1 MTFTTPCFVRVENPE
16 KRKELIEWLE
26 GIGYHVCSCCEF
38 KGWNTLT
45 CGPVERLKTTYEVHG
60 VPDYDKETGANIGQF
75 KVENALK
82 NNPAIDCDDDI
93 DCFKALAAMND
104 ENDRDQWFTNGSD
117 WGIFRSTPPP
127 KGYEHWGD
135 TEGMEFF
142 CLPNSLDVENY
153 RKATAEEIV
162 EYFKNNK

>member
-16 KRKELIEWLE
+16 KRKELIEWLK

-38 KGWNTLT
+38 KRWNTLT

-93 DCFKALAAMND
+93 DCFKALAAMM
-104 ENDRDQWFTNGSD
+104 EG
-117 WGIFRSTPPP
+117 P
-127 KGYEHWGD
+127 EC
-135 TEGMEFF
+135 TE
-142 CLPNSLDVENY
+142 
-153 RKATAEEIV
+153 
-162 EYFKNNK
+162 